1 MTDQAATEAA
11 RDIRDV
17 RYFARAAIFFA
28 FAALILLGPLAVQ
41 VFGSKSRLFRQWT
54 MFSAVGVGIPKGEF
68 IAAAADGSVRR
79 LTPLQV
85 LGIDRYPVMLSFEYQ
100 TSANGDGGLRKFAS
114 DYCVKHGGKLSFRGH
129 IGSRQGW
136 QAAAEDDLCASR

>member
-1 MTDQAATEAA
+1 MTDQTATEAA
-11 RDIRDV
+11 PDVRDV
-17 RYFARAAIFFA
+17 RYFARVAIFFA
-28 FAALILLGPLAVQ
+28 FAALILLGPFAAQ
-41 VFGSKSRLFRQWT
+41 VLGSKSRLFRPWT

-68 IAAAADGSVRR
+68 IGTAPDGSVRR

-100 TSANGDGGLRKFAS
+100 TSAKGDGGLRKFAS
-114 DYCVKHGGKLSFRGH
+114 DYCAKHGGKLSFRGY

-136 QAAAEDDLCASR
+136 HAADADDLCASR